1 MVLQIQNFWAK
12 DDLETKKELWTIQK
26 NLKFGIGEHPT
37 YKLRKNLLEM
47 VGFVLFLAD
56 NFVMR
61 QNLDFRSWMVRRI
74 FLSSDNRGVISWL
87 EM

>member
-1 MVLQIQNFWAK
+1 MILR
-12 DDLETKKELWTIQK
+12 KKNRALDHPKKMEL
-26 NLKFGIGEHPT
+26 GIGEHLT

-61 QNLDFRSWMVRRI
+61 QNLDFVCWMVRGI
-74 FLSSDNRGVISWL
+74 FFSSDNRGVISWL

>member
-1 MVLQIQNFWAK
+1 MILRHKKSFGPTN
-12 DDLETKKELWTIQK
+12 LE
-26 NLKFGIGEHPT
+26 FVIGEHLA
-37 YKLRKNLLEM
+37 YNKLRKNLLEM
-47 VGFVLFLAD
+47 VGFVLFLTD

-61 QNLDFRSWMVRRI
+61 QNLDFVCWMVRGI

>member
-1 MVLQIQNFWAK
+1 MSWSPYSFANSKLLRQ
-12 DDLETKKELWTIQK
+12 KKRALDHPK
-26 NLKFGIGEHPT
+26 NLEFGIGEHLT

-47 VGFVLFLAD
+47 VGFVLFLTD
-56 NFVMR
+56 YFVMR